1 MAGLNASL
9 ALRGRP
15 PLVLRRSEAYIGVMI
30 DDLVTLGTDEPY
42 RMMTSRAESRLKLRQ
57 DNADIRLTEKG
68 RQAGLVCDRRY
79 RLYKKAVRE
88 DAAAAKLLTAPVPA
102 ATAKEL
108 LGTDA
113 DGAMTVDALVKRGV
127 PAEKLRSAGCFAD
140 LSPAAVARAVNESRY
155 AGYLS
160 RAEKAARDL
169 ERLEDMPVPADIDY
183 AALSGLRLEAREK
196 LARVRPINVGQA
208 ARVRGVTPADVNV
221 LLLHIARRGGSV

>member
-1 MAGLNASL
+1 MDGLPGACAAGLDEGLAGMLDGARRLCPVETGDLKTSL
-9 ALRGRP
+9 SA
-15 PLVLRRSEAYIGVMI
+15 RSEAVAGGAEGT
-30 DDLVTLGTDEPY
+30 VTAGAAHAVYVELGTS
-42 RMMTSRAESRLKLRQ
+42 RMAARPFLLPACQAERG
-57 DNADIRLTEKG
+57 A
-68 RQAGLVCDRRY
+68 
-79 RLYKKAVRE
+79 
-88 DAAAAKLLTAPVPA
+88 LL
-102 ATAKEL
+102 
-108 LGTDA
+108 
-113 DGAMTVDALVKRGV
+113 
-127 PAEKLRSAGCFAD
+127 
-140 LSPAAVARAVNESRY
+140 AAVARAVNESRY